1 MATVDGTRRLTDGVR
16 VRVDG
21 ARGVVTAVAP
31 QAHDV
36 GTDR

>member
-21 ARGVVTAVAP
+21 ARGVVTAVAS
-31 QAHDV
+31 QARD
-36 GTDR
+36 GWTDR